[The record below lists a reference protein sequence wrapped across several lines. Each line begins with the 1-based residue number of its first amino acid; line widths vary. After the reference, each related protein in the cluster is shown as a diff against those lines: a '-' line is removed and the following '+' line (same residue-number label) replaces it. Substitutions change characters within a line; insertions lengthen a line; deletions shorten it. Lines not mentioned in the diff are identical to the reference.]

1 LTLLLSFSIE
11 QLTNFE
17 FLTDV
22 YVALETATAPPRTT
36 TVGRLAPSAV
46 QLKKRLEEMV
56 TPDRVE
62 PGATTAKAPPML

>member
-1 LTLLLSFSIE
+1 MKQLL
-11 QLTNFE
+11 NVE

-22 YVALETATAPPRTT
+22 DAAPETATAPPRTT

-56 TPDRVE
+56 TSAKVE
-62 PGATTAKAPPML
+62 PCATTAKAPPML